1 MNALKNML
9 LSLGMVCS
17 AGTAAGAPPQ
27 PEPDFAHPRDVL
39 KEAYAVLKT
48 TEGDASAGPQRVRAV
63 LEICHAATSIDPDS
77 AFSLVDMCA
86 GLAASEEAVP
96 AKAMMQLAES
106 KLLRNIYD
114 SKFYVYNRLQTPDE
128 PVPADIR
135 EWNGRQFK
143 AAIARTAREAMATAL
158 SQPAPLDAYAAA
170 VEADSLTLVYFPAV
184 ADFVACDV
192 VSLLQSADFDK
203 EADGIVARMRDAAA
217 PGSAPYYYWA
227 VEALDHNAKKLY
239 EFYAAHEADEYARM
253 ALERLLMCPSRVS
266 TYDAEDYLYEDDD
279 EDEEETDDYTDNEF
293 LAGLVEKSLERFPGY
308 WNNNRL
314 RNELAR
320 LRRPSVSVSAPALI
334 CPGKPFK
341 ICVDARNA
349 AKAEARLYKLD
360 SKASMEARRVKF
372 SAMKA
377 LQTFSFDAEREWF
390 KSFNA
395 EAVVQNAGWYSLRPV
410 VDGEMDDKAS
420 AYHYDIIIATPVVP
434 VAMTGTD
441 EQIVAMADFTTGAPV
456 QGVRVLTSRQDKADV
471 PAGVTD
477 KYGLARF
484 KLKGRMP
491 YRVSA
496 ITPSG
501 VRVDF
506 GRGLTVS
513 NPWKSDSDNG
523 VGYNASVMPARPI
536 YHPGDTLQWAVVIDR
551 STDRNRTREAATDV
565 EAEVVLHDA
574 NYQAVDTARVT
585 TDRYGRAY
593 GSFALPKDLLTG
605 NFTLE
610 VIAGGKLRNV
620 SSVMVSDY
628 RMPTFEVAGV
638 EVVRDAPSRGD
649 VTLRGR
655 AVTYSGMPVAD
666 AQVSA
671 EINGTYRWRWW
682 QPSTYVGTVDARTD
696 AAGGFALV
704 VADSLLSACNLH
716 DFVANIVVTSPSAEV
731 ASARKVFTNGRP
743 YAIRFTDGRFIKSL
757 TRTILPIEVY
767 DAQGAK
773 ADITLK
779 WTLRGYIDEKTVASG
794 TCSSLNPVADLDRVR
809 GGYYQLVV
817 EPADKELADRVVSSS
832 YILYNVELN
841 SLPADLPLLVDVTNV
856 KTNAAGRAA
865 FQYGVGA
872 DNTWLYAVL
881 CAGDKIVEMEVQ
893 KRDKGFRH
901 LSLDLPADADCG
913 RLSMFTVRD
922 GRVTRYD
929 VEITRPSDRK
939 LTISGESFRDR
950 LVPGAAENWRL
961 RVSGA
966 DGKDADAAMTAT
978 MYNHALDALAQLS
991 WPSSFGLSRISPTM
1005 TVNTLTNPLHWA
1017 NIDATIRNLT
1027 TRSLDTPEFRF
1038 GLMGYR
1044 DVVYSYGLV
1053 APTMK
1058 KSSMRVRG
1066 TMAINDMAKAEAVEE
1081 EMADTG
1087 AGSLDEQIVVSYG
1100 YHRADY
1106 NKEQFSYRDAEVPQ
1120 AFWMPALATDED
1132 GNIDMAFTVP
1142 DANTTWRMQA
1152 LAWTDDMRAG
1162 TMVRDIVA
1170 NKPVMVQPN
1179 LPRFLREGDKA
1190 RVLATVYNN
1199 GADADMLHT
1208 VVELFDA
1215 ATLDVLATVESDNYV
1230 APRSSA
1236 KVGIDID
1243 APYTA
1248 TAIGYRVRSS
1258 NGVFAD
1264 GEQALIPI
1272 ASAQCDVVESKPFYL
1287 NPGDKEFKL
1296 KVPSDRRGTYTLQY
1310 CQNPSWS
1317 IVKALPGLVDYEPTT
1332 VFGAARSLFA
1342 ACTARGIVERTPA
1355 VAEAVARWNGA
1366 DITSRLSQ
1374 NEALKTVALQA
1385 TPWVRAAQSD
1395 SERMARL
1402 ALLLDPERCNADIA
1416 KATGV
1421 LEGLADNNGGFRW
1434 GKWSDEPSL
1443 WATEQVLHTL
1453 GLLRMAGYLPDDVR
1467 IMPMMR
1473 KALSYMDKE
1482 YGRVN
1487 KKVTPDMGYAVVR
1500 SQWKDVAPSSFGRK
1514 VVDATL
1520 ADCTAK
1526 WKDASTARKADMAI
1540 LLDIY
1545 GRTAVAREIIG
1556 SISQFAVS
1564 TASQG
1569 VSFPS
1574 VSSIESYAP
1583 LLISFGRVDATSPL
1597 IDGMRQWLVV
1607 REQATVG
1614 MGAADA
1620 SQLISAF
1627 LNSGTPWH
1635 TDNAPATVTLDGR
1648 AVDLG
1653 EACSYGGEATVAL
1666 GSNAAGRT
1674 LRVKPAASVP
1684 SYGALIS
1691 SYRALPSEIEAV
1703 SCEAV
1708 SIEKRLVAVDADG
1721 TSVYADSVELG
1732 ARVRVILTL
1741 HVQRDMQ
1748 YVSIVDER
1756 AAALEPLV
1764 QTPGF
1769 EISAGAR
1776 FYRES
1781 GDEATRLFIDWLP
1794 KGTYQISYDCIA
1806 NNAGTYAGGIA
1817 TLQSAL
1823 APALTAH
1830 SSGSVLTVR

>member
-1 MNALKNML
+1 ML
-9 LSLGMVCS
+9 LSLGVALS
-17 AGTAAGAPPQ
+17 AETAAGASPQ

-77 AFSLVDMCA
+77 AFSLVGMCA
-86 GLAASEEAVP
+86 ELAAREKAVP

-106 KLLRNIYD
+106 KLLQNIYD
-114 SKFYVYNRLQTPDE
+114 RKSHVYDRLQTPDE
-128 PVPADIR
+128 PVPADVR

-143 AAIARTAREAMATAL
+143 AAIASTAREALATAQ

-170 VEADSLTLVYFPAV
+170 VQADSLTLVYFPAV

-192 VSLLQSADFDK
+192 VTLLWSADFNK
-203 EADGIVARMRDAAA
+203 EADEIVVRMRDAAA

-227 VEALDHNAKKLY
+227 VEAMGDNAKMLY
-239 EFYAAHEADEYARM
+239 DFYTAHEADEYARM
-253 ALERLLMCPSRVS
+253 ALERLLTCPSRVS
-266 TYDAEDYLYEDDD
+266 AYDAEDDLYEDDD

-320 LRRPSVSVSAPALI
+320 LRRPSVSVSAPALV
-334 CPGKPFK
+334 CPGKPFR
-341 ICVDARNA
+341 IDVDASNA
-349 AKAEARLYKLD
+349 SKAEARLYKLD
-360 SKASMEARRVKF
+360 SKAVMESRRFKF

-377 LQTFSFDAEREWF
+377 LQTFSFDPEKEWF

-395 EAVVQNAGWYSLRPV
+395 EAVVQNAGWYTLRPF
-410 VDGEMDDKAS
+410 VDGEMDDEVS
-420 AYHYDIIIATPVVP
+420 VYDYDIIIATPVVP

-456 QGVRVLTSRQDKADV
+456 QGVRVLTSRRDKADV
-471 PAGVTD
+471 PVGVTD
-477 KYGLARF
+477 KHGLARF

-506 GRGLTVS
+506 GSKLTVS
-513 NPWKSDSDNG
+513 SAWQSNDDPG
-523 VGYNASVMPARPI
+523 VCYNASVMPARPI

-551 STDRNRTREAATDV
+551 SSDRNRTREAATHV

-574 NYQAVDTARVT
+574 NYQAVDTVKVT
-585 TDRYGRAY
+585 TDMYGRAY

-610 VIAGGKLRNV
+610 VIAGGKFRNI
-620 SSVMVSDY
+620 SPVMVSDY

-671 EINGTYRWRWW
+671 DIDGTYRWRWW
-682 QPSTYVGTVDARTD
+682 SPSRRVGTVDARTD
-696 AAGGFALV
+696 ASGNFTLV
-704 VADSLLSACNLH
+704 VSDSLLSTSEMH

-743 YAIRFTDGRFIKSL
+743 YAIRFTDGQFIKAL

-773 ADITLK
+773 ADIILK
-779 WTLRGYIDEKTVASG
+779 WTLRGYFDEKTVASG

-817 EPADKELADRVVSSS
+817 EPADKELADRVVSSK
-832 YILYNVELN
+832 YTLYNVELN

-922 GRVTRYD
+922 GKVTRYD

-939 LTISGESFRDR
+939 LTISGESFRNR

-966 DGKDADAAMTAT
+966 DGKAADAAMTAT

-991 WPSSFGLSRISPTM
+991 WPSSFGLSRISPM
-1005 TVNTLTNPLHWA
+1005 MSVNTLSNSMHSA
-1017 NIDATIRNLT
+1017 RVEASIRDLT
-1027 TRSLDTPEFRF
+1027 TSSLDTPKFRF

-1044 DVVYSYGLV
+1044 NVVYSMV
-1053 APTMK
+1053 APMMMK
-1058 KSSMRVRG
+1058 GSSVRVRG
-1066 TMAINDMAKAEAVEE
+1066 TMATNDMAEEEVAE
-1081 EMADTG
+1081 EMADADAG

-1100 YHRADY
+1100 YQRADY

-1120 AFWMPALATDED
+1120 AFWRPALATDED
-1132 GNIDMAFTVP
+1132 GNIDMEFTVP

-1152 LAWTDDMRAG
+1152 LAWTADMRAG

-1190 RVLATVYNN
+1190 CVLATVYNN
-1199 GADADMLHT
+1199 GSEAATLHT
-1208 VVELFDA
+1208 VVELFDV
-1215 ATLDVLATVESDNYV
+1215 ATMEILSTAQSDDVVE
-1230 APRSSA
+1230 PQSSVR
-1236 KVGIDID
+1236 VGIDIE
-1243 APYTA
+1243 APYSA
-1248 TAIGYRVRSS
+1248 TAIGYRVRSTDGTFS
-1258 NGVFAD
+1258 D
-1264 GEQALIPI
+1264 GEQSLIPI
-1272 ASAQCDVVESKPFYL
+1272 ASAQCDVVESEPFYL
-1287 NPGDKEFKL
+1287 NPGDKELKL
-1296 KVPSDRRGTYTLQY
+1296 KVPSDRRGSYTLQY

-1332 VFGAARSLFA
+1332 VFGATQSLFA

-1355 VAEAVARWNGA
+1355 VAEAVGRWNGS
-1366 DITSRLSQ
+1366 DITSRLAQ

-1402 ALLLDPERCNADIA
+1402 ALLLDPARCNDEIS
-1416 KATGV
+1416 KAVAV
-1421 LEGLADNNGGFRW
+1421 LEGLADAGGGFRW

-1453 GLLRMAGYLPDDVR
+1453 GLLRMAGYLPSDSR
-1467 IMPMMR
+1467 LMPMMR
-1473 KALSYMDKE
+1473 KALTYMDKE
-1482 YGRVN
+1482 YERIN
-1487 KKVTPDMGYAVVR
+1487 KKVAPDMGYAVVR
-1500 SQWKDVAPSSFGRK
+1500 SLWKDIAPSAFGRK

-1520 ADCTAK
+1520 SDCTAK
-1526 WKDASTARKADMAI
+1526 WRSASTTRKANMAI

-1545 GRTAVAREIIG
+1545 GRSSVAKSIIG
-1556 SISQFAVS
+1556 SVSQFAVPS
-1564 TASQG
+1564 AAQG

-1574 VSSIESYAP
+1574 VPNIETYAP
-1583 LLISFGRVDATSPL
+1583 LLMAFGRVDASSPL

-1614 MGAADA
+1614 LGAPDA
-1620 SQLISAF
+1620 TQLIAAF

-1635 TDNAPATVTLDGR
+1635 TDNAPATVTLNGR
-1648 AVDLG
+1648 AVNLG
-1653 EACSYGGEATVAL
+1653 DACAYGGEATLAL
-1666 GSNAAGRT
+1666 GGEAAGKTVRISP
-1674 LRVKPAASVP
+1674 VASVP

-1691 SYRALPSEIEAV
+1691 SYRSRPADVKAA

-1708 SIEKRLVAVDADG
+1708 SIEKRMVAVAPDG
-1721 TSVYADSVELG
+1721 ASAYADTVELG
-1732 ARVRVILTL
+1732 SRVRVILTL

-1748 YVSIVDER
+1748 YVSIVDQR
-1756 AAALEPLV
+1756 AAGLEPLV
-1764 QTPGF
+1764 QTPGY
-1769 EISAGAR
+1769 ETSGGAR
-1776 FYRES
+1776 FYRENGNES
-1781 GDEATRLFIDWLP
+1781 TRLFIDWLP
-1794 KGTYQISYDCIA
+1794 KGTYQISYDCTA
-1806 NNAGTYAGGIA
+1806 NNEGTFAGGLA
-1817 TLQSAL
+1817 TVQSAL

-1830 SSGSVLTVR
+1830 SAGSELIVR

>member
-1 MNALKNML
+1 MTMKILKNML
-9 LSLGMVCS
+9 LSLGVALS
-17 AGTAAGAPPQ
+17 AETAAGASPQ

-77 AFSLVDMCA
+77 AFSLVGMCSE
-86 GLAASEEAVP
+86 LAAREKAVP

-106 KLLRNIYD
+106 KLLQNIYD
-114 SKFYVYNRLQTPDE
+114 RKSYVYDRLQTPDE

-170 VEADSLTLVYFPAV
+170 VQADSLTLVYFPAV

-192 VSLLQSADFDK
+192 AVLLRAADCDK
-203 EADGIVARMRDAAA
+203 EADNLVVRMRDAAV
-217 PGSAPYYYWA
+217 PGSASYYYWA
-227 VEALDHNAKKLY
+227 VEALGDNAKMLY
-239 EFYAAHEADEYARM
+239 DFYTAHEADEYARM
-253 ALERLLMCPSRVS
+253 ALERLLTCPSEVS
-266 TYDAEDYLYEDDD
+266 VYEDENDS
-279 EDEEETDDYTDNEF
+279 DEEETDDYTDNKF

-308 WNNNRL
+308 WNNNGL

-320 LRRPSVSVSAPALI
+320 LRRPSVSVSAPALV

-341 ICVDARNA
+341 IDVNARNA

-360 SKASMEARRVKF
+360 SKAVLESPRVKF

-377 LQTFSFDAEREWF
+377 LQTFSFNPEREWF

-395 EAVVQNAGWYSLRPV
+395 EAVVQNAGWYTVRPL
-410 VDGEMDDKAS
+410 VDGEMDDEAS
-420 AYHYDIIIATPVVP
+420 VYHYDIIIATPVVP

-456 QGVRVLTSRQDKADV
+456 QGVRVLTSRRDKADV
-471 PAGVTD
+471 PVGVTD

-496 ITPSG
+496 VTPSG
-501 VRVDF
+501 ARVDF
-506 GRGLTVS
+506 GSRLTVS
-513 NPWKSDSDNG
+513 NPWKSDNDNG
-523 VGYNASVMPARPI
+523 VSYNASVMPARPI

-565 EAEVVLHDA
+565 AAEVVLHDA
-574 NYQAVDTARVT
+574 NYQAVDTVKVT

-610 VIAGGKLRNV
+610 VIAEGKFRNI
-620 SSVMVSDY
+620 SPVMVSDY

-671 EINGTYRWRWW
+671 DIDGTYRWRWW
-682 QPSTYVGTVDARTD
+682 SPSHRVGTVDARTD
-696 AAGGFALV
+696 ASGNFAIV
-704 VADSLLSACNLH
+704 VSDSLLSISEMH

-743 YAIRFTDGRFIKSL
+743 YAIRFTDGQFIKAL

-832 YILYNVELN
+832 YTLYNVELN

-865 FQYGVGA
+865 FQYGVGV

-922 GRVTRYD
+922 GKVTRYD
-929 VEITRPSDRK
+929 VEITRPSARK

-966 DGKDADAAMTAT
+966 DGKAADAAMTAT

-991 WPSSFGLSRISPTM
+991 WPSAFGLSRISPTM
-1005 TVNTLTNPLHWA
+1005 SVNTLSNSIHWA
-1017 NIDATIRNLT
+1017 KIDATIRDFT
-1027 TRSLDTPEFRF
+1027 TRSLDTPKFRF
-1038 GLMGYR
+1038 GLMDYR
-1044 DVVYSYGLV
+1044 NMVYATDMA
-1053 APTMK
+1053 APMMM
-1058 KSSMRVRG
+1058 KSSVRVRG
-1066 TMAINDMAKAEAVEE
+1066 TMATNDMAEAEADEAVLEE
-1081 EMADTG
+1081 VAAAGDAGAAETG
-1087 AGSLDEQIVVSYG
+1087 MSP
-1100 YHRADY
+1100 
-1106 NKEQFSYRDAEVPQ
+1106 EQFSYRDAEVPQ
-1120 AFWMPALATDED
+1120 AFWMPELATDED

-1152 LAWTDDMRAG
+1152 LAWTADMRAG

-1190 RVLATVYNN
+1190 CVLATVYNN
-1199 GADADMLHT
+1199 GAEAATLHT
-1208 VVELFDA
+1208 VVELFDV
-1215 ATLDVLATVESDNYV
+1215 ATMEILSTAQSDDVVE
-1230 APRSSA
+1230 PQSSVRA
-1236 KVGIDID
+1236 GIDIE
-1243 APYTA
+1243 APYA
-1248 TAIGYRVRSS
+1248 STAIGYRVRSTDGTFS
-1258 NGVFAD
+1258 D

-1272 ASAQCDVVESKPFYL
+1272 ASAQCDVVESEPFYL
-1287 NPGDKEFKL
+1287 NPGDKELKL
-1296 KVPSDRRGTYTLQY
+1296 KVPSDRRGSYTLQY

-1332 VFGAARSLFA
+1332 VFGATQSLFA

-1355 VAEAVARWNGA
+1355 VAEAVAGWNGS
-1366 DITSRLSQ
+1366 DITSRLAQ
-1374 NEALKTVALQA
+1374 NEALKTVVLQA

-1402 ALLLDPERCNADIA
+1402 ALLLDPARCNDEIS
-1416 KATGV
+1416 KAVSV
-1421 LEGLADNNGGFRW
+1421 LESLADAGGGFRW
-1434 GKWSDEPSL
+1434 GKWSAEPSL
-1443 WATEQVLHTL
+1443 WTTEQVLHTL
-1453 GLLRMAGYLPDDVR
+1453 GLLRMAGYLPADGR

-1482 YGRVN
+1482 YERVN
-1487 KKVTPDMGYAVVR
+1487 KKVAPDMGYAVVR
-1500 SQWKDVAPSSFGRK
+1500 SLWKDIAPSAFGGK

-1526 WKDASTARKADMAI
+1526 WRSASTTRKANMAI

-1545 GRTAVAREIIG
+1545 GRASVAKAIIG
-1556 SISQFAVS
+1556 SVSQFAVPS
-1564 TASQG
+1564 ASQG

-1574 VSSIESYAP
+1574 VPNIETYAP
-1583 LLISFGRVDATSPL
+1583 LLMAFGRVDASSPL

-1614 MGAADA
+1614 LGAADA
-1620 SQLISAF
+1620 TQLIAAF

-1635 TDNAPATVTLDGR
+1635 TDNAPAAVTLNGR
-1648 AVDLG
+1648 TVNLG
-1653 EACSYGGEATVAL
+1653 DACAYGGEATVAL
-1666 GSNAAGRT
+1666 GREAAGRT
-1674 LRVKPAASVP
+1674 LRISPAADVP

-1691 SYRALPSEIEAV
+1691 SYRSRPADVKAA
-1703 SCEAV
+1703 SCEAI
-1708 SIEKRLVAVDADG
+1708 SIEKRMVAVAPDG
-1721 TSVYADSVELG
+1721 ASAYADSVDLG
-1732 ARVRVILTL
+1732 TRVRVILTL

-1756 AAALEPLV
+1756 AAGLEPLV
-1764 QTPGF
+1764 QTPGY
-1769 EISAGAR
+1769 ETSGGAR

-1794 KGTYQISYDCIA
+1794 KGTYQISYDCTA
-1806 NNAGTYAGGIA
+1806 YNEGAFAGGLA
-1817 TLQSAL
+1817 TVQSAL

-1830 SSGSVLTVR
+1830 SAGSELIVR